1 MDQKDPRAA
10 VGLEAQFSFALL
22 WRKLRNDLH
31 LLGIAVLSAL
41 AVAALNIQIPQLLGQ
56 IVNIVAK
63 NFASTVSNEQGLRSN
78 CSLMKYY

>member
-1 MDQKDPRAA
+1 MDNKDPSTAIA
-10 VGLEAQFSFALL
+10 LESQFSFGLL
-22 WRKLRNDLH
+22 WQKLQNDLH

-56 IVNIVAK
+56 IVNIVAR

-78 CSLMKYY
+78 RSLMK